1 MDPSTLAFAKG
12 IALLV
17 TVAGTALTGFRLW
30 LVHRRTAEPGADQ
43 RIDVL
48 HEHQAQL
55 EDAVEARLAELE
67 SRLDFAERQLLQH
80 PAERRLPDVR
90 MVTPV

>member
-12 IALLV
+12 LALLV
-17 TVAGTALTGFRLW
+17 TVAGSALTGFRLW
-30 LVHRRTAEPGADQ
+30 LVHRRTAEPGTDR
-43 RIDVL
+43 RIETL

-55 EDAVEARLAELE
+55 EDAVESRLAELE

-80 PAERRLPDVR
+80 PSDRALPDVR